1 MANSFCPPHF
11 CPHQKMFKTRE
22 KFMSTEKG
30 TALQLT
36 QQREIVTWP
45 ETYYIYVEK
54 IGPFQDTA
62 PRAWQEVHKLIPAIS
77 EHNRITGYTSLYKV
91 GPKIYRAGVSLE
103 AEPQNLPAGLQYTK
117 FKGGRYSRFVLTGPY
132 SNLPE
137 ASGRVFQMVS
147 DQKIQTRDDF
157 NIENYVNDPRT
168 TPEAELVT
176 QILIPTA

>member
-1 MANSFCPPHF
+1 
-11 CPHQKMFKTRE
+11 
-22 KFMSTEKG
+22 MSTAKG

-36 QQREIVTWP
+36 QQPEIVTWP
-45 ETYYIYVEK
+45 ETHYVYLEK

-62 PRAWQEVHKLIPAIS
+62 PQTWQEVHKLIPAIT
-77 EHNRITGYTSLYKV
+77 EHNKITGYTSLYKV
-91 GPKIYRAGVSLE
+91 GPKIYRAGVSVE
-103 AEPQNLPAGLQYTK
+103 AEPQDLPLGLQYAK
-117 FKGGRYSRFVLTGPY
+117 FNGGKYSRFVLTGPY

-168 TPEAELVT
+168 TAESQLIT

>member
-1 MANSFCPPHF
+1 
-11 CPHQKMFKTRE
+11 
-22 KFMSTEKG
+22 MSTAKG
-30 TALQLT
+30 KALQLT
-36 QQREIVTWP
+36 EKPEVVTWP
-45 ETYYIYVEK
+45 ETHYVYIEK

-62 PRAWQEVHKLIPAIS
+62 PQAWQEIHKLIPTIS
-77 EHNRITGYTSLYKV
+77 EHNVITGYTSLYKV
-91 GPKIYRAGVSLE
+91 EPKIYRAGVSVA
-103 AEPQNLPAGLQYTK
+103 AEPKNLPAGMRYLK
-117 FKGGRYSRFVLTGPY
+117 FNGGKYSRFVLTGPY

-147 DQKIQTRDDF
+147 DQKIPPRDDF

>member
-1 MANSFCPPHF
+1 
-11 CPHQKMFKTRE
+11 
-22 KFMSTEKG
+22 MSTAKG

-36 QQREIVTWP
+36 QQPEIVTWP
-45 ETYYIYVEK
+45 ETHYVYLEK

-62 PRAWQEVHKLIPAIS
+62 PQAWQEVHKLIPAIS
-77 EHNRITGYTSLYKV
+77 EHNKITGYTSLYKV

-103 AEPQNLPAGLQYTK
+103 AAPQNLPAGLQYTK
-117 FKGGRYSRFVLTGPY
+117 FKGGKYSRFVLTGPY

-147 DQKIQTRDDF
+147 DQKIPPRDDF